1 MAVQA
6 ADCAGVMFG
15 EIGSRCPGPGWRVQ
29 QILAVEEG
37 GQEVA
42 TYSREKPLEK
52 LLLASLSCKPDSG
65 LGHFLNVLV
74 GLQP

>member
-1 MAVQA
+1 MAVPA
-6 ADCAGVMFG
+6 ADLAGVRFG
-15 EIGSRCPGPGWRVQ
+15 EIGRRFPGPGWRVQ
-29 QILAVEEG
+29 QTLAVAG
-37 GQEVA
+37 GQEAA
-42 TYSREKPLEK
+42 TYSREKPLEN

>member
-1 MAVQA
+1 MPWAGLESA
-6 ADCAGVMFG
+6 ADTCSGG
-15 EIGSRCPGPGWRVQ
+15 
-29 QILAVEEG
+29 G

-42 TYSREKPLEK
+42 TYSREKPLEN